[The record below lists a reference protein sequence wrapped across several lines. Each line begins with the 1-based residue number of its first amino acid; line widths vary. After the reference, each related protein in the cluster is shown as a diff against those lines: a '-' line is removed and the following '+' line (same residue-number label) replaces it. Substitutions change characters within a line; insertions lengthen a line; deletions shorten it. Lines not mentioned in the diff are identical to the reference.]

1 MPTTNSPA
9 KPTPYAASDSPL
21 TGSVTTLAS
30 VALSTVDR
38 AVRPERVPRDTGE
51 PHHGRRG
58 AVEIRAAVTAGLDRG
73 G

>member
-30 VALSTVDR
+30 VALSTGLFAPSVYP
-38 AVRPERVPRDTGE
+38 AIPANPTTV
-51 PHHGRRG
+51 
-58 AVEIRAAVTAGLDRG
+58 AAAP
-73 G
+73 